1 MNIKLMKSVHWTD
14 VKRIYREGIKTGQA
28 TFEKEPPGSWGEWS
42 QKHLTECS
50 LVCLEG
56 DQFLG
61 WAAISPVSQRCIYQ
75 GVGEVSVYVS
85 EGNQGMGVGEELL
98 KELINISER
107 EGIWTLQAGIFPENE
122 SSLQLHKKL
131 GFREVGLRTKI
142 GKMSYGPLAG
152 KWRDVVLIEKR
163 SQSVGME

>member
-1 MNIKLMKSVHWTD
+1 MNIKLMKSSHWPD
-14 VKRIYREGIKTGQA
+14 VKKIYQDGIKTGQA

-42 QKHLTECS
+42 RKHLAECS
-50 LVCLEG
+50 LVCQEG
-56 DQFLG
+56 DQLLG

-85 EGNQGMGVGEELL
+85 EENRGMGVGEVLL
-98 KELINISER
+98 KELINISEK

-131 GFREVGLRTKI
+131 GFQEVGLRTKI
-142 GKMSYGPLAG
+142 GKMSYGPMAG
-152 KWRDVVLIEKR
+152 KWRDVVLIERR
-163 SQSVGME
+163 SIRVGME

>member
-1 MNIKLMKSVHWTD
+1 MNIKLMKSSHWPD
-14 VKRIYREGIKTGQA
+14 VNRIYQEGIKTGQA
-28 TFEKEPPGSWGEWS
+28 TFEKEPPGSWQEWS
-42 QKHLTECS
+42 QQHLAECS

-56 DQFLG
+56 DQLLG
-61 WAAISPVSQRCIYQ
+61 WAAISPVYQRCVYQ

-85 EGNQGMGVGEELL
+85 EGNRGKGVGEELL
-98 KELINISER
+98 KELIKISEK

-131 GFREVGLRTKI
+131 GFRKVGLRTKI

-152 KWRDVVLIEKR
+152 KWRDVVLIERR
-163 SQSVGME
+163 SQRIGME